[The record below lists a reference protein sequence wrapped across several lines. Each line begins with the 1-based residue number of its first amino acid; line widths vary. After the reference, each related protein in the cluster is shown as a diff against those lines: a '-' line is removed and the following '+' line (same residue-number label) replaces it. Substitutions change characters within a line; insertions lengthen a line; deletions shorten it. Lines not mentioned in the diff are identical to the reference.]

1 MEIDKLISAIKK
13 LTPETKPTWGKMN
26 ATQMVWHCKK
36 FIIFYQNEKNYPPNL
51 RTKTLGY
58 MHMFFLRHILK
69 WDYDKYPKNTPTLKF
84 FDPARAKDVD
94 LEYEKKVQ
102 YKLVGEDEAD
112 LKSGKISIASPL
124 ARSLIGKDQDDVVEL
139 KMPSGTTE
147 YEIIKVDYE

>member
-13 LTPETKPTWGKMN
+13 LNPETKPKWGKMN

-58 MHMFFLRHILK
+58 MHLFFLRHILK

-84 FDPARAKDVD
+84 FDPAKAKDVD
-94 LEYEKKVQ
+94 LEDEKK
-102 YKLVGEDEAD
+102 E
-112 LKSGKISIASPL
+112 
-124 ARSLIGKDQDDVVEL
+124 LIKRL
-139 KMPSGTTE
+139 KMVNE
-147 YEIIKVDYE
+147 YDQEFLVNTMHGKVKRDTFKEVVRGHTSFHLKQFGVL

>member
-13 LTPETKPTWGKMN
+13 LTPETKPKWGKMN

-58 MHMFFLRHILK
+58 MHLFFLRHILK

-84 FDPARAKDVD
+84 FDPAKAKDVD
-94 LEYEKKVQ
+94 LEDEKK
-102 YKLVGEDEAD
+102 E
-112 LKSGKISIASPL
+112 
-124 ARSLIGKDQDDVVEL
+124 LIRRL
-139 KMPSGTTE
+139 KMVNE
-147 YEIIKVDYE
+147 YDQEFLVNTMHGKVKRDTFKEVVRGHTSFHLKQFGVL

>member
-13 LTPETKPTWGKMN
+13 LTPETKPKWGKMN

-58 MHMFFLRHILK
+58 MHLFFLRHILK

-84 FDPARAKDVD
+84 FDPAKAKDVD
-94 LEYEKKVQ
+94 LEYEKK
-102 YKLVGEDEAD
+102 E
-112 LKSGKISIASPL
+112 
-124 ARSLIGKDQDDVVEL
+124 LIKRL
-139 KMPSGTTE
+139 KMVNE
-147 YEIIKVDYE
+147 YDQEFIVNTMHGKVTRDTFKEVVRGHTSFHLKQFGVL

>member
-13 LTPETKPTWGKMN
+13 LTPETKPKWGKMN

-58 MHMFFLRHILK
+58 MHLFFLRHILK

-84 FDPARAKDVD
+84 FDPVKANDVD
-94 LEYEKKVQ
+94 LEDEKK
-102 YKLVGEDEAD
+102 E
-112 LKSGKISIASPL
+112 
-124 ARSLIGKDQDDVVEL
+124 LIKRL
-139 KMPSGTTE
+139 KMVNE
-147 YEIIKVDYE
+147 YDQEFLVNTMHGKVKRDTFKEVVRGHTSFHLKQFGVL

>member
-13 LTPETKPTWGKMN
+13 LTPETKPKWGKMN

-58 MHMFFLRHILK
+58 MHLFFLRHILK

-84 FDPARAKDVD
+84 FDPAKAKDVD
-94 LEYEKKVQ
+94 LEDEKKELIKRLRMVNEYDQ
-102 YKLVGEDEAD
+102 EFLVNTMHGKVKRDTFKEVVRGHTSFH
-112 LKSGKISIASPL
+112 LKQFGVL
-124 ARSLIGKDQDDVVEL
+124 
-139 KMPSGTTE
+139 
-147 YEIIKVDYE
+147 

>member
-13 LTPETKPTWGKMN
+13 LTPETKPKWGKMN

-84 FDPARAKDVD
+84 FDPAKAKDVD
-94 LEYEKKVQ
+94 LEDEKK
-102 YKLVGEDEAD
+102 E
-112 LKSGKISIASPL
+112 
-124 ARSLIGKDQDDVVEL
+124 LIKRL
-139 KMPSGTTE
+139 KMVNE
-147 YEIIKVDYE
+147 YDQEFLVNTMHGKVKRDTFKEVVRGHTSFHLKQFGVL

>member
-13 LTPETKPTWGKMN
+13 LTPETKPKWGKMN

-58 MHMFFLRHILK
+58 MHLFFLRHILK

-84 FDPARAKDVD
+84 FDPAKAKDVD
-94 LEYEKKVQ
+94 LEYEKK
-102 YKLVGEDEAD
+102 E
-112 LKSGKISIASPL
+112 
-124 ARSLIGKDQDDVVEL
+124 LIKRL
-139 KMPSGTTE
+139 KMVNE
-147 YEIIKVDYE
+147 YNQEFIVNTMHGKVKRDTFKEVVRGHTSFHLKQFGVL

>member
-13 LTPETKPTWGKMN
+13 LTPETKPKWGKMN

-58 MHMFFLRHILK
+58 MHMFFLKHVIK

-84 FDPARAKDVD
+84 FDPAKAKDVD
-94 LEYEKKVQ
+94 LEDEKK
-102 YKLVGEDEAD
+102 E
-112 LKSGKISIASPL
+112 
-124 ARSLIGKDQDDVVEL
+124 LIKRL
-139 KMPSGTTE
+139 KMVNE
-147 YEIIKVDYE
+147 YDQEFIVNTMHGKVKRDTFKEVVRGHTSFHLKQFGVL

>member
-13 LTPETKPTWGKMN
+13 LTPETKPKWGKMN

-58 MHMFFLRHILK
+58 MHLFFLRHILK

-84 FDPARAKDVD
+84 FDPERAKDVD
-94 LEYEKKVQ
+94 LEDEKK
-102 YKLVGEDEAD
+102 E
-112 LKSGKISIASPL
+112 
-124 ARSLIGKDQDDVVEL
+124 LIKRL
-139 KMPSGTTE
+139 KMVNE
-147 YEIIKVDYE
+147 YDQEFLVNTMHGKVKRDTFKEVVRGHTSFHLKQFGVL

>member
-13 LTPETKPTWGKMN
+13 LNPETKPKWGKMN

-58 MHMFFLRHILK
+58 MHLFFLRHILK

-84 FDPARAKDVD
+84 FDPAKAKDVD
-94 LEYEKKVQ
+94 LEDEKK
-102 YKLVGEDEAD
+102 E
-112 LKSGKISIASPL
+112 
-124 ARSLIGKDQDDVVEL
+124 LIKRL
-139 KMPSGTTE
+139 KMVNE
-147 YEIIKVDYE
+147 YDQEFIVNTMHGKVKRDTFKEVVRGHTSFHLKQFGVL

>member
-13 LTPETKPTWGKMN
+13 LTPETKPKWGKMN

-58 MHMFFLRHILK
+58 MHMFFLKHVIK

-84 FDPARAKDVD
+84 FDPAKAKDVD
-94 LEYEKKVQ
+94 LEDEKK
-102 YKLVGEDEAD
+102 E
-112 LKSGKISIASPL
+112 
-124 ARSLIGKDQDDVVEL
+124 LIKRL
-139 KMPSGTTE
+139 KMVNE
-147 YEIIKVDYE
+147 YDQEFLVNTMHGKVKRDTFKEVVRGHTSFHLKQFGVL

>member
-13 LTPETKPTWGKMN
+13 LTPETKPKWGKMN

-58 MHMFFLRHILK
+58 MHLFFLRHILK

-84 FDPARAKDVD
+84 FDPAKAKDVD
-94 LEYEKKVQ
+94 LEDEKK
-102 YKLVGEDEAD
+102 E
-112 LKSGKISIASPL
+112 
-124 ARSLIGKDQDDVVEL
+124 LIKRL
-139 KMPSGTTE
+139 KMVNE
-147 YEIIKVDYE
+147 YNQEFIVNTMHGKVSRDTFKEVVRGHTSFHLKQFGVL